1 LAVESTDTLQQIVS
15 EQVKMPIEKLSL
27 RVLECKEG
35 PVKKRRTLLMCWLS
49 LIALAGCAGSG
60 EVIPLQIHPIVT
72 GSEGVAKQRTSLRVA
87 VGSVEDGRSHKT
99 GLGVRTH
106 LWGGV
111 SYFDVPGGKPADV
124 VAQALTDYLTAKG
137 WQVTKRGAGDKEADV
152 VLTGKILDLSV
163 QAKSRVGFTEV
174 TTKTK
179 LALQA
184 QNVADG
190 STIRM
195 TLNGSGS
202 DDVFWF
208 DPEDA
213 QALVNDVLT
222 DSFGKLVQDTTVE
235 NKQLRLKSP

>member
-1 LAVESTDTLQQIVS
+1 
-15 EQVKMPIEKLSL
+15 M
-27 RVLECKEG
+27 
-35 PVKKRRTLLMCWLS
+35 KKRRTLLMGWVS
-49 LIALAGCAGSG
+49 LIALTGCAGTG

-72 GSEGVAKQRTSLRVA
+72 GSEGVAKQRAAVRVA
-87 VGSVEDGRSHKT
+87 VLSFEDGRTHKT

-111 SYFDVPGGKPADV
+111 SYFDVPGGNPADV
-124 VAQALTDYLTAKG
+124 VTQALVDYLTANG
-137 WQVTKRGAGDKEADV
+137 WQVTKRGAGDNVADV
-152 VLTGKILDLSV
+152 VLTGKVVDFSV

-179 LALQA
+179 ITLQG

-195 TLNGSGS
+195 TLNGSGG

-213 QALVNDVLT
+213 QALANDVLT
-222 DSFGKLVQDTTVE
+222 DNFGKLVQDTTVD
-235 NKQLRLKSP
+235 NKQLRLKNP

>member
-1 LAVESTDTLQQIVS
+1 LAVESTGSFQQIVS
-15 EQVKMPIEKLSL
+15 EHGERPCGETVL
-27 RVLECKEG
+27 RILESKEG
-35 PVKKRRTLLMCWLS
+35 PVKRRRMLLMCWIS
-49 LIALAGCAGSG
+49 LIALAGCAGTG

-72 GSEGVAKQRTSLRVA
+72 GSEGVAKQRAAVRVA
-87 VGSVEDGRSHKT
+87 VGSVEDGRTHKT

-111 SYFDVPGGKPADV
+111 SYFDVPGGNPADV
-124 VAQALTDYLTAKG
+124 VAQALSDYLTAKG
-137 WQVTKRGAGDKEADV
+137 WQVTKRGAGEAGADV
-152 VLTGKILDLSV
+152 ILTGKILDFSV
-163 QAKSRVGFTEV
+163 HAKSRVGFTEV

-195 TLNGSGS
+195 TLNGSGA

-208 DPEDA
+208 DQEDA
-213 QALVNDVLT
+213 QAIVNDVLT
-222 DSFGKLVQDTTVE
+222 DSFGKLVQDTKIE
-235 NKQLRLKSP
+235 NKSLRLTSP

>member
-1 LAVESTDTLQQIVS
+1 V
-15 EQVKMPIEKLSL
+15 
-27 RVLECKEG
+27 
-35 PVKKRRTLLMCWLS
+35 KRRQTLLMCWVS
-49 LIALAGCAGSG
+49 LVALAGCAGTG

-72 GSEGVAKQRTSLRVA
+72 GSEGVAKQRAAVRVA

-111 SYFDVPGGKPADV
+111 SYFDVPGGNPADV

-137 WQVTKRGAGDKEADV
+137 WQVTKRGAGDNGADV
-152 VLTGKILDLSV
+152 VLTGKILDFSV
-163 QAKSRVGFTEV
+163 HAKSRVGFTEV

-195 TLNGSGS
+195 TLNGSGG
-202 DDVFWF
+202 DDIFWF

-222 DSFGKLVQDTTVE
+222 DSFGKLVQDTKIE
-235 NKQLRLKSP
+235 NKSLRLTSP

>member
-1 LAVESTDTLQQIVS
+1 
-15 EQVKMPIEKLSL
+15 M
-27 RVLECKEG
+27 
-35 PVKKRRTLLMCWLS
+35 KRSRTLLMCWLS
-49 LIALAGCAGSG
+49 LIAMAGCAGTG

-72 GSEGVAKQRTSLRVA
+72 GSEGVAKQRAAVRVA
-87 VGSVEDGRSHKT
+87 VGPVEDGRSHKT

-111 SYFDVPGGKPADV
+111 SYFDVPGGNPADV
-124 VAQALTDYLTAKG
+124 VAQVMTDYLTAKG
-137 WQVTKRGAGDKEADV
+137 WLVTKRGAGDAGADV
-152 VLTGKILDLSV
+152 VLTGNILDFSV
-163 QAKSRVGFTEV
+163 HAKSRVGFTEV

-190 STIRM
+190 STVRM
-195 TLNGSGS
+195 TLNGSGG

>member
-1 LAVESTDTLQQIVS
+1 
-15 EQVKMPIEKLSL
+15 
-27 RVLECKEG
+27 
-35 PVKKRRTLLMCWLS
+35 VKKRRTLLICWFS
-49 LIALAGCAGSG
+49 LIALAGCAGRG

-72 GSEGVAKQRTSLRVA
+72 GSEGVAKQRASLRVA
-87 VGSVEDGRSHKT
+87 VGAVEDGRSHKT

-137 WQVTKRGAGDKEADV
+137 WQVTKRGAGDNGADV
-152 VLTGKILDLSV
+152 VLTGTIIDLSV
-163 QAKSRVGFTEV
+163 HAKSRIGFTEV

-195 TLNGSGS
+195 TLNGSGG

-235 NKQLRLKSP
+235 NKLLRLKSP

>member
-1 LAVESTDTLQQIVS
+1 V
-15 EQVKMPIEKLSL
+15 
-27 RVLECKEG
+27 
-35 PVKKRRTLLMCWLS
+35 KRRRMLLMCWLS
-49 LIALAGCAGSG
+49 LIALAGCAGPG
-60 EVIPLQIHPIVT
+60 EVIPLEIHPTVT
-72 GSEGVAKQRTSLRVA
+72 GSEGVAKQRAAIRVA
-87 VGSVEDGRSHKT
+87 VGSVEDGRSHKA

-111 SYFDVPGGKPADV
+111 SYFDVPGGNPADV

-137 WQVTKRGAGDKEADV
+137 WQMTKRGAGDKEADV

-174 TTKTK
+174 TAKAK
-179 LALQA
+179 LTLQV

-195 TLNGSGS
+195 TLNGSGA

-222 DSFGKLVQDTTVE
+222 NSFGKLVENTTVE
-235 NKQLRLKSP
+235 NKLLRRTSP

>member
-1 LAVESTDTLQQIVS
+1 
-15 EQVKMPIEKLSL
+15 VK
-27 RVLECKEG
+27 R
-35 PVKKRRTLLMCWLS
+35 RRTLPLCLVG
-49 LIALAGCAGSG
+49 LIALAGCAGTG

-72 GSEGVAKQRTSLRVA
+72 KSESVSKPIPTLRVS

-99 GLGVRTH
+99 GLGIRTH

-111 SYFDVPGGKPADV
+111 SYFDVPGGNQADA

-137 WQVTKRGAGDKEADV
+137 WQVTTRGTGGNGADV
-152 VLTGKILDLSV
+152 ILTGKILDLSV
-163 QAKSRVGFTEV
+163 HAKSRVGFTEV
-174 TTKTK
+174 TTKSK

-195 TLNGSGS
+195 TLNGSGG
-202 DDVFWF
+202 DDIFWF

-213 QALVNDVLT
+213 EALVNDVLT
-222 DSFGKLVQDTTVE
+222 DSFGKLLQDTKIE
-235 NKQLRLKSP
+235 NKSLRLTSP

>member
-1 LAVESTDTLQQIVS
+1 
-15 EQVKMPIEKLSL
+15 
-27 RVLECKEG
+27 
-35 PVKKRRTLLMCWLS
+35 MCVVS
-49 LIALAGCAGSG
+49 LIALAGCAGTG

-72 GSEGVAKQRTSLRVA
+72 GSEGGARQRAAVRVA

-111 SYFDVPGGKPADV
+111 SYFDVPGGNPADM
-124 VAQALTDYLTAKG
+124 VAQALADYLTAKG
-137 WQVTKRGAGDKEADV
+137 WQVTKREAGDAGADV
-152 VLTGKILDLSV
+152 ILTGKILDFSV
-163 QAKSRVGFTEV
+163 HAKSRVGFTEV
-174 TTKTK
+174 ATKTK

-195 TLNGSGS
+195 TLDGSGG

-222 DSFGKLVQDTTVE
+222 DSFGKLVQDTKIE
-235 NKQLRLKSP
+235 NKSLRLTSP

>member
-1 LAVESTDTLQQIVS
+1 
-15 EQVKMPIEKLSL
+15 VK
-27 RVLECKEG
+27 R
-35 PVKKRRTLLMCWLS
+35 RRTLLICWLS
-49 LIALAGCAGSG
+49 LIALAGCAGTG

-72 GSEGVAKQRTSLRVA
+72 GSEGVAKPRAAVRVA
-87 VGSVEDGRSHKT
+87 VGSVEDGRNHKT

-111 SYFDVPGGKPADV
+111 SYFDVPGGNTADM

-137 WQVTKRGAGDKEADV
+137 WQVTKQGTGNNGADV
-152 VLTGKILDLSV
+152 VLTGKILDFSV
-163 QAKSRVGFTEV
+163 HAKSRVGFTEV

-179 LALQA
+179 LVLQA

-195 TLNGSGS
+195 TLNGSGE

-222 DSFGKLVQDTTVE
+222 DSFGKLVQDTKIE
-235 NKQLRLKSP
+235 NKSFRLTSP

>member
-1 LAVESTDTLQQIVS
+1 MRQTFALFFGWIGLVTLV
-15 EQVKMPIEKLSL
+15 
-27 RVLECKEG
+27 
-35 PVKKRRTLLMCWLS
+35 
-49 LIALAGCAGSG
+49 GCAGTG
-60 EVIPLQIHPIVT
+60 EVIPLQLHPAPP
-72 GSEGVAKQRTSLRVA
+72 GAEKMAKPAAAIRVA
-87 VGSVEDGRSHKT
+87 LASFEDGRTYHT

-111 SYFDVPGGKPADV
+111 SYFDVAGGNPADA
-124 VAQALTDYLTAKG
+124 VAQALADYLTAKG
-137 WQVTKRGAGDKEADV
+137 WQVTKRGVSDNPDV
-152 VLTGKILDLSV
+152 VLTGKILDFSV
-163 QAKSRVGFTEV
+163 HAKSRVGFTEV

-195 TLNGSGS
+195 TLNGSGA

-208 DPEDA
+208 EPEDA

-222 DSFGKLVQDTTVE
+222 DSFGKLIQDTTVE

>member
-1 LAVESTDTLQQIVS
+1 V
-15 EQVKMPIEKLSL
+15 
-27 RVLECKEG
+27 
-35 PVKKRRTLLMCWLS
+35 KRRQTLLMCWVS
-49 LIALAGCAGSG
+49 LVALAGCAGTG

-72 GSEGVAKQRTSLRVA
+72 GSEGVAKQRAAVRVA

-111 SYFDVPGGKPADV
+111 SYFDVSGGNPADV

-137 WQVTKRGAGDKEADV
+137 WQVTKRGAGDNGADV
-152 VLTGKILDLSV
+152 VLTGKILDFSV
-163 QAKSRVGFTEV
+163 HAKSRVGFTEV

-195 TLNGSGS
+195 TLNGSGG
-202 DDVFWF
+202 DDIFWF

-222 DSFGKLVQDTTVE
+222 DSFGKLVQDTKIE
-235 NKQLRLKSP
+235 NKSLRLTSP

>member
-1 LAVESTDTLQQIVS
+1 
-15 EQVKMPIEKLSL
+15 M
-27 RVLECKEG
+27 
-35 PVKKRRTLLMCWLS
+35 KRRRMLLMCWVS
-49 LIALAGCAGSG
+49 LIALAGCAGTG
-60 EVIPLQIHPIVT
+60 EVIPLQIHPLVT
-72 GSEGVAKQRTSLRVA
+72 GSEGGAKQKTAVRVA

-111 SYFDVPGGKPADV
+111 SYFDVPGGNPADV
-124 VAQALTDYLTAKG
+124 VAQALIDYLAAKG
-137 WQVTKRGAGDKEADV
+137 WQVTKGAADNKAADV
-152 VLTGKILDLSV
+152 VLTGKILDFAV
-163 QAKSRVGFTEV
+163 HAKSRVGFTEV
-174 TTKTK
+174 TGKTK

-195 TLNGSGS
+195 TLNGSGA

-222 DSFGKLVQDTTVE
+222 DSFGKLVQDTKIE
-235 NKQLRLKSP
+235 NKSLRLTNP

>member
-1 LAVESTDTLQQIVS
+1 VRQTFALFFGWIGLVTLV
-15 EQVKMPIEKLSL
+15 
-27 RVLECKEG
+27 
-35 PVKKRRTLLMCWLS
+35 
-49 LIALAGCAGSG
+49 GCAGTG
-60 EVIPLQIHPIVT
+60 EVIPLQLHPAPP
-72 GSEGVAKQRTSLRVA
+72 GAEKMAKPAAAIRVA
-87 VGSVEDGRSHKT
+87 LASFEDGRTYHT

-111 SYFDVPGGKPADV
+111 SYFDVAGGNPADA
-124 VAQALTDYLTAKG
+124 VAQALADYLTAKG
-137 WQVTKRGAGDKEADV
+137 WQVTKRGVSDNPDV
-152 VLTGKILDLSV
+152 VLTGKILDFSV
-163 QAKSRVGFTEV
+163 HAKSRVGFTEV

-195 TLNGSGS
+195 TLNGSGA

-208 DPEDA
+208 EPEDA

-222 DSFGKLVQDTTVE
+222 DSFGKLIQDTTVE

>member
-1 LAVESTDTLQQIVS
+1 
-15 EQVKMPIEKLSL
+15 
-27 RVLECKEG
+27 
-35 PVKKRRTLLMCWLS
+35 MCWVS
-49 LIALAGCAGSG
+49 LIALAGCAGTG

-72 GSEGVAKQRTSLRVA
+72 KSESVSKPTPTLRVA

-111 SYFDVPGGKPADV
+111 SYFDVPGGNPADV
-124 VAQALTDYLTAKG
+124 VAQALSDYLTAKG
-137 WQVTKRGAGDKEADV
+137 WQVTKRGAGDNGADV

-163 QAKSRVGFTEV
+163 HAKSRIGFTEV
-174 TTKTK
+174 TTKSK

-184 QNVADG
+184 QNVSDG

-195 TLNGSGS
+195 TLNGSGG
-202 DDVFWF
+202 DDIFWF

-222 DSFGKLVQDTTVE
+222 DSFSKLLQDTMVE
-235 NKQLRLKSP
+235 NRQLHLKSP

>member
-1 LAVESTDTLQQIVS
+1 V
-15 EQVKMPIEKLSL
+15 
-27 RVLECKEG
+27 
-35 PVKKRRTLLMCWLS
+35 KRRQTLLICLVS
-49 LIALAGCAGSG
+49 LVALAGCAGTG

-72 GSEGVAKQRTSLRVA
+72 GAEGVAKQRAAVRVA

-111 SYFDVPGGKPADV
+111 SYFDVPGGNPADV

-137 WQVTKRGAGDKEADV
+137 WQVTKRGAGDNGADV
-152 VLTGKILDLSV
+152 VLTGKILDFSV
-163 QAKSRVGFTEV
+163 HAKSRVGFTEV

-195 TLNGSGS
+195 TLNGSGG
-202 DDVFWF
+202 DDIFWF

-222 DSFGKLVQDTTVE
+222 DSFGKLVQDTKIE
-235 NKQLRLKSP
+235 NKSLRLTSP

>member
-1 LAVESTDTLQQIVS
+1 
-15 EQVKMPIEKLSL
+15 VKRHRM
-27 RVLECKEG
+27 
-35 PVKKRRTLLMCWLS
+35 LLMCWVS
-49 LIALAGCAGSG
+49 VIALAGCAGTG
-60 EVIPLQIHPIVT
+60 EVIPLQIHPIAT
-72 GSEGVAKQRTSLRVA
+72 ESEGVAKHRAAVRVA
-87 VGSVEDGRSHKT
+87 VGSIEDGRSHKT

-111 SYFDVPGGKPADV
+111 SYFDVPGGNSADV

-137 WQVTKRGAGDKEADV
+137 WQVTKGGTGDAGADV

-163 QAKSRVGFTEV
+163 RAKSRVGFTEV

-195 TLNGSGS
+195 TLNGSGA

-222 DSFGKLVQDTTVE
+222 DSFGKLVQDTKIE
-235 NKQLRLKSP
+235 NKSLKLTSP

>member
-1 LAVESTDTLQQIVS
+1 
-15 EQVKMPIEKLSL
+15 M
-27 RVLECKEG
+27 
-35 PVKKRRTLLMCWLS
+35 KRRQTLLMCWVS
-49 LIALAGCAGSG
+49 LVALAGCAGTG
-60 EVIPLQIHPIVT
+60 EVIPLQIYPIVT
-72 GSEGVAKQRTSLRVA
+72 GSEGVAKQRAAVRVA

-111 SYFDVPGGKPADV
+111 SYFDVPGVNPADV

-137 WQVTKRGAGDKEADV
+137 WQVTKRGAGDNGADV
-152 VLTGKILDLSV
+152 VLTGKILDFSV
-163 QAKSRVGFTEV
+163 HAKSRVGYTEV

-184 QNVADG
+184 QNLADG

-195 TLNGSGS
+195 TLNGSGG
-202 DDVFWF
+202 DDIFWF

-235 NKQLRLKSP
+235 NKQLRLKIP

>member
-1 LAVESTDTLQQIVS
+1 M
-15 EQVKMPIEKLSL
+15 K
-27 RVLECKEG
+27 R
-35 PVKKRRTLLMCWLS
+35 RRTLLMCVVS
-49 LIALAGCAGSG
+49 LITLAGCAGTG
-60 EVIPLQIHPIVT
+60 EVIPLQIHPIGT
-72 GSEGVAKQRTSLRVA
+72 GSEGGARQRAAVRLT

-111 SYFDVPGGKPADV
+111 SYFDVPGGNSADV
-124 VAQALTDYLTAKG
+124 VAQALADYLTAKG
-137 WQVTKRGAGDKEADV
+137 WQVTKRGAGDAGADV

-174 TTKTK
+174 STKTK

-195 TLNGSGS
+195 TLNGSGG

-213 QALVNDVLT
+213 KALVNDVLT
-222 DSFGKLVQDTTVE
+222 DSFGKLVQDTKIE
-235 NKQLRLKSP
+235 NKSLRLTSP

>member
-1 LAVESTDTLQQIVS
+1 
-15 EQVKMPIEKLSL
+15 M
-27 RVLECKEG
+27 
-35 PVKKRRTLLMCWLS
+35 KRRRMSLMCWIS
-49 LIALAGCAGSG
+49 LIALAGCAGTG

-72 GSEGVAKQRTSLRVA
+72 GSEGVAKQRAAVRVA
-87 VGSVEDGRSHKT
+87 VGSVEDGRTHKT

-111 SYFDVPGGKPADV
+111 SYFDVPGGNPADV
-124 VAQALTDYLTAKG
+124 VAQALSDYLTAKG
-137 WQVTKRGAGDKEADV
+137 WQVTKRGAGEAGADV
-152 VLTGKILDLSV
+152 ILTGKILDFSV
-163 QAKSRVGFTEV
+163 HAKSRVGFTEV

-195 TLNGSGS
+195 TLNGSGA

-208 DPEDA
+208 DQEDA
-213 QALVNDVLT
+213 QAIVNDVLT
-222 DSFGKLVQDTTVE
+222 DSFGKLVQDTKIE
-235 NKQLRLKSP
+235 NKSLRLTSP

>member
-1 LAVESTDTLQQIVS
+1 M
-15 EQVKMPIEKLSL
+15 K
-27 RVLECKEG
+27 R
-35 PVKKRRTLLMCWLS
+35 RRTLLICWLS
-49 LIALAGCAGSG
+49 LIALAGCAGRG
-60 EVIPLQIHPIVT
+60 EVIPLQIHPLMT
-72 GSEGVAKQRTSLRVA
+72 KSESVSKPTPTLRVA

-111 SYFDVPGGKPADV
+111 SYFDVPGGNPADV

-137 WQVTKRGAGDKEADV
+137 WEVTKRGAGNNGADV

-163 QAKSRVGFTEV
+163 HAKSRIGFTEV
-174 TTKTK
+174 TTKSK

-195 TLNGSGS
+195 TLNGSGG
-202 DDVFWF
+202 DDIFWF

-213 QALVNDVLT
+213 QTLVNDVLT
-222 DSFGKLVQDTTVE
+222 DSFGKLVQDTKIE
-235 NKQLRLKSP
+235 DKSLRLTSP

>member
-1 LAVESTDTLQQIVS
+1 
-15 EQVKMPIEKLSL
+15 M
-27 RVLECKEG
+27 
-35 PVKKRRTLLMCWLS
+35 KKRRTLLMSWLS
-49 LIALAGCAGSG
+49 LIALAGCAGTG

-72 GSEGVAKQRTSLRVA
+72 GSEGVAKQRAAVRVA

-99 GLGVRTH
+99 GLGVRTY

-111 SYFDVPGGKPADV
+111 SYFDVPGGNPADV

-137 WQVTKRGAGDKEADV
+137 WQVTKRGAGDNGADV
-152 VLTGKILDLSV
+152 VLTGKILDFSV
-163 QAKSRVGFTEV
+163 HAKSRVGFTEV

-195 TLNGSGS
+195 TLNGSGG
-202 DDVFWF
+202 DDIFWF

-222 DSFGKLVQDTTVE
+222 DSFGKLVQDTKIE
-235 NKQLRLKSP
+235 NKSLRLTSP